1 MYKAH
6 VKVYGEDL
14 AVADVSQSSVDGVAQ
29 NAGGTLNA
37 LGVNVYAKTAVTI
50 SSTVTVEVFS
60 DDVKNGS
67 FATKEASITLPAGTY
82 GEDDLIGQITLP
94 VNVKNWVKGKVSGNS
109 SSSGTVRVALD
120 YLGR

>member
-37 LGVNVYAKTAVTI
+37 LGVNVYASSAVNI
-50 SSTVTVEVFS
+50 ASTVTVEVFS
-60 DDVKNGS
+60 DDVKDGS
-67 FATKEASITLPAGTY
+67 FSTKEASITLPAGTY

-94 VNVKNWVKGKVSGNS
+94 VKVKNWVKGKVNGNS